1 MRFDRYN
8 ENRKAMKIKIYAV
21 IALLLVA
28 ALNLAAVSL
37 EQVGKMLEQGQVEA
51 ALAAADSIVKAQ
63 PKSAAALLML
73 GDCRMAADDIQEAES
88 AYEKAREKGSIDAY
102 LRLAEL
108 YLDRYN
114 LDRAE
119 AMVDQYKAQLAKKK
133 KNRPADMSEP
143 ISERMIQMRA
153 MLDRVEDIVVIDSI
167 VVDKNLFFEAFRLSP
182 ESGTLNPSQVLPFG
196 SNYADPTVVYR
207 TEDGREMI
215 WGAENPASGK
225 VELYFTDYLNDGT
238 WETPQSL
245 GEHLGMGGN
254 ANYPFLMPDGITLYF
269 ASDNEESLG
278 GYDIFISR
286 NNGDGFLQPQN
297 VGMPYNSPFDDY
309 MLAIDEMTG
318 AGWWATD
325 RNCLGDKLTIYVFIP
340 SELRK
345 NVGIDNPNLAG
356 RARLASIAD
365 TWRQGEDY
373 SSLLSRIREIA
384 PRKSAARKQFEFTL
398 PDGKTVTSMRDFKSP
413 QARDAMQRY
422 LEAKAEFDSTES
434 QLSELRTVYGSGDTS
449 VEREINYLER
459 DLEQARSQ
467 MQRSANDVIR
477 AEGFN

>member
-1 MRFDRYN
+1 
-8 ENRKAMKIKIYAV
+8 MKIKIYA
-21 IALLLVA
+21 IMALISLA
-28 ALNLAAVSL
+28 ALNLAASSL
-37 EQVGKMLEQGQVEA
+37 DQVRTMLGKGQVDA

-63 PKSAAALLML
+63 PKSAEALLLL
-73 GDCRMAADDIQEAES
+73 GDCRMAADKISEAES
-88 AYEKAREKGSIDAY
+88 AYEKAREKGSLDAY
-102 LRLAEL
+102 IRLAEL
-108 YLDRYN
+108 YLDRYD

-119 AMVDQYKAQLAKKK
+119 SMVSQYKTKLAKIRKT
-133 KNRPADMSEP
+133 RPADQSEP
-143 ISERMIQMRA
+143 ISERMIRMRA

-167 VVDKNLFFEAFRLSP
+167 IVDKKLFFESYRLSP
-182 ESGTLNPSQVLPFG
+182 ESGTLNPPMVLPFG

-215 WGAENPASGK
+215 WGAENKDSGK
-225 VELYFTDYLNDGT
+225 VELYFTDYLNDGS

-245 GEHLGMGGN
+245 GDHLGMGGN

-318 AGWWATD
+318 VGWWATD
-325 RNCLGDKLTIYVFIP
+325 RNCLGDKLTIYMFVP

-345 NVGIDNPNLAG
+345 NVDIDNTKLAE
-356 RARLASIAD
+356 RARLASISD
-365 TWRQGEDY
+365 TWRPGEDY
-373 SSLLSRIREIA
+373 SALLERVKEII
-384 PRKSAARKQFEFTL
+384 PRRSAAKKQFEFTL
-398 PDGKTVTSMRDFKSP
+398 PDGTVVTSMKDFKSP

-434 QLSELRTVYGSGDTS
+434 QLSDLRKVYGGGDTS

>member
-1 MRFDRYN
+1 
-8 ENRKAMKIKIYAV
+8 MKINAIKIYAFF
-21 IALLLVA
+21 ALMSVVA
-28 ALNLAAVSL
+28 FKMAAASL
-37 EQVGKMLEQGQVEA
+37 EQVRSMLDMGQVED

-63 PKSAAALLML
+63 PKSSAALLLL
-73 GDCRMAADDIQEAES
+73 GDCRVAADKVSEAES
-88 AYEKAREKGSIDAY
+88 AYEKAREKGSFDAY

-108 YLDRYN
+108 YLERYD

-119 AMVDQYKAQLAKKK
+119 SLIDQYKTRLAKKRR
-133 KNRPADMSEP
+133 NRPADLSEP
-143 ISERMIQMRA
+143 ISERIIKLRA
-153 MLDRVEDIVVIDSI
+153 MLDRVEDIVVVDSI
-167 VVDKNLFFEAFRLSP
+167 AVDKNLFFEAFRLSP
-182 ESGTLNPSQVLPFG
+182 ESGTLNPHQVLPFG
-196 SNYADPTVVYR
+196 SKYADPTVVYQ

-215 WGAENPASGK
+215 WGAENPSSGN

-238 WETPQSL
+238 WEAPQSL

-286 NNGDGFLQPQN
+286 NNGTGFLQPQN

-325 RNCLGDKLTIYVFIP
+325 RNRLGDKITIYVFIP

-345 NVGIDNPNLAG
+345 NIGIDNPKLAD
-356 RARLASIAD
+356 RARLASISD
-365 TWRQGEDY
+365 TWRQGENY
-373 SSLLSRIREIA
+373 SAILARIDEIV
-384 PRKSAARKQFEFTL
+384 PRRSASKKQFEFTL
-398 PDGKTVTSMRDFKSP
+398 PDGSVATSMKDFKSP
-413 QARDAMQRY
+413 QARDAMERY
-422 LEAKAEFDSTES
+422 LEAKAEFDATAS
-434 QLSELRTVYGSGDTS
+434 QLAELRIVYGSGDTS
-449 VEREINYLER
+449 VEREIKYLER
-459 DLEQARSQ
+459 DQEQARSQ
-467 MQRSANDVIR
+467 MKRSANDVFR